1 MHSRIKNLYMACKK
15 ETSLIR
21 CLIDCGNGDELLVS
35 RVISGHMAKRRLAHL
50 GIVPGVKIIKK
61 KAAPFRGP
69 IEINVKGS
77 SLIIGRGLAAK
88 IMVKHIG
95 S

>member
-1 MHSRIKNLYMACKK
+1 M
-15 ETSLIR
+15 
-21 CLIDCGNGDELLVS
+21 DCENGEEFIVS
-35 RVISGHMAKRRLAHL
+35 SVNSGHMAKRRLAHL
-50 GIVPGVKIIKK
+50 GIVPGVKIVKK

-77 SLIIGRGLAAK
+77 SLVIGRGLATR
-88 IMVKHIG
+88 IMVKRID

>member
-1 MHSRIKNLYMACKK
+1 MHKNDNEDISLVKK
-15 ETSLIR
+15 LIECR
-21 CLIDCGNGDELLVS
+21 QGEELTLL
-35 RVISGHMAKRRLAHL
+35 RVNAGHNAKRRLANL

-69 IEINVKGS
+69 IKIIVKGS

-88 IMVKHIG
+88 IMVKTGDSHNF
-95 S
+95 